1 MSSYVNGHLD
11 TVFGCFFLIE
21 NHPAADWFLGWPPCR
36 ESTGW
41 SSNSIS
47 PRWGDVSVADVL
59 FVDFVGKQTWG
70 CGCWLVPYCSN
81 QHDVVYVR
89 MWHSMTQYDYVFTSI
104 YIILNYRNTR
114 NICKAD
120 QVGMGRLCLVLAGWR
135 RLHHFRKSS
144 LACSISSMEGE
155 FRNKSW
161 KMLKVSLFLVA
172 DTGGIYRKIINI
184 STFKHVRSS
193 VRRWL

>member
-11 TVFGCFFLIE
+11 TVFSCFFLIE
-21 NHPAADWFLGWPPCR
+21 NHPAADWCLGWPPCR

-47 PRWGDVSVADVL
+47 PRWDDVSVAAVAVGL
-59 FVDFVGKQTWG
+59 FLTVAT
-70 CGCWLVPYCSN
+70 S
-81 QHDVVYVR
+81 
-89 MWHSMTQYDYVFTSI
+89 MWHSMTQYDYVSTLS
-104 YIILNYRNTR
+104 LNYRNTK

-120 QVGMGRLCLVLAGWR
+120 QFGMGRLCLVLAGWR

-144 LACSISSMEGE
+144 LACSVSSMEGE